1 LGGCGFGTV
10 AYLAAS
16 TSQNGIMNKRAKTRK
31 ILNITYFNGQDIY
44 FIDQNKALKTIRT
57 IGVVGR

>member
-10 AYLAAS
+10 AYFAAS
-16 TSQNGIMNKRAKTRK
+16 TSQNGIINKRAKTRK
-31 ILNITYFNGQDIY
+31 ILNITYFDGQDIY